1 MKIGKLLGKAVGQ
14 IVAAPI
20 TVAAEIVEAA
30 ESAVDEA
37 GKAID
42 DGWDRIEGRK

>member
-14 IVAAPI
+14 IIAAPV

-30 ESAVDEA
+30 ETAIDES
-37 GKAID
+37 GKAIGK
-42 DGWDRIEGRK
+42 GWDRIEGRE